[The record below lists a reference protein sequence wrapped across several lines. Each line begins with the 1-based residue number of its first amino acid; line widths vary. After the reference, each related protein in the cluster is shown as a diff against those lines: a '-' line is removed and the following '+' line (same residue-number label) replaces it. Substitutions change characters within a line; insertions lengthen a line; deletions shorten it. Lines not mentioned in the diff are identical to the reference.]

1 MGEIVAD
8 IFYDCGIPTDAL
20 QLFHGNG
27 EVGQKLI
34 SCSGINGVAF
44 TGSLETAKKI
54 HQQLSHKAGPIANL
68 IAETGGL
75 NAMII
80 DSSSLLEQVVDDILR
95 SAFNSAGQRCSAL
108 RIALIHE
115 TIYEDLLNLLRD
127 AMKELWVGSPEEFH
141 CDVGPIIEDR
151 AMTRLENYLQQFQDR
166 KFPVFSHNQAPNSG
180 CFIAPTLIE
189 LSSLD
194 EIDHEMFGPIL
205 HTLPFQVDNLD
216 NMLSQLVQKG
226 YGLTMGMH
234 SRIEGKVDDL
244 LQKSITGNVYIN
256 RDIVGAVV
264 GSQPFGGTGLSG
276 TGFKA
281 GGPNYLLQFVDER
294 TVTKNTVAFGGNT
307 DILNLD

>member
-1 MGEIVAD
+1 
-8 IFYDCGIPTDAL
+8 
-20 QLFHGNG
+20 
-27 EVGQKLI
+27 
-34 SCSGINGVAF
+34 
-44 TGSLETAKKI
+44 
-54 HQQLSHKAGPIANL
+54 
-68 IAETGGL
+68 
-75 NAMII
+75 MII

-127 AMKELWVGSPEEFH
+127 AMKELWVGNPEEFH

-151 AMTRLENYLQQFQDR
+151 AMTRLKNYLQQFQDR

-244 LQKSITGNVYIN
+244 LHKSITGNVYIN

>member
-1 MGEIVAD
+1 
-8 IFYDCGIPTDAL
+8 
-20 QLFHGNG
+20 
-27 EVGQKLI
+27 
-34 SCSGINGVAF
+34 
-44 TGSLETAKKI
+44 
-54 HQQLSHKAGPIANL
+54 
-68 IAETGGL
+68 
-75 NAMII
+75 
-80 DSSSLLEQVVDDILR
+80 
-95 SAFNSAGQRCSAL
+95 
-108 RIALIHE
+108 
-115 TIYEDLLNLLRD
+115 
-127 AMKELWVGSPEEFH
+127 
-141 CDVGPIIEDR
+141 
-151 AMTRLENYLQQFQDR
+151 
-166 KFPVFSHNQAPNSG
+166 
-180 CFIAPTLIE
+180 
-189 LSSLD
+189 
-194 EIDHEMFGPIL
+194 MFGPIL

>member
-1 MGEIVAD
+1 
-8 IFYDCGIPTDAL
+8 
-20 QLFHGNG
+20 
-27 EVGQKLI
+27 
-34 SCSGINGVAF
+34 
-44 TGSLETAKKI
+44 
-54 HQQLSHKAGPIANL
+54 
-68 IAETGGL
+68 
-75 NAMII
+75 
-80 DSSSLLEQVVDDILR
+80 
-95 SAFNSAGQRCSAL
+95 
-108 RIALIHE
+108 
-115 TIYEDLLNLLRD
+115 
-127 AMKELWVGSPEEFH
+127 
-141 CDVGPIIEDR
+141 
-151 AMTRLENYLQQFQDR
+151 MTRLENYLQQFQDR